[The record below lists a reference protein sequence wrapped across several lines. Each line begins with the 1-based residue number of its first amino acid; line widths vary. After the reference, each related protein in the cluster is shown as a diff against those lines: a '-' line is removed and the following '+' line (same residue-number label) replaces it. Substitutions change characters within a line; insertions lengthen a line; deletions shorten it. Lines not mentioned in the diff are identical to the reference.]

1 MSLEQQLLALKKD
14 LARATTLYDQAV
26 GEKVAILNMLQ
37 DQGYP
42 DAAAADLALE
52 GLQKEAEKLNKEYA
66 EKLKEIQEKYGE

>member
-1 MSLEQQLLALKKD
+1 
-14 LARATTLYDQAV
+14 
-26 GEKVAILNMLQ
+26 MLQ